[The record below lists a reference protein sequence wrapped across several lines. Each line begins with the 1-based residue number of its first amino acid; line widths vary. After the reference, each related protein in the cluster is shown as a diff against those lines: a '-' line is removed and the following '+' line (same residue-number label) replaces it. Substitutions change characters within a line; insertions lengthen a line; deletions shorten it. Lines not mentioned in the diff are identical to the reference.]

1 LIAKYH
7 SSTAI
12 AIFVGVLSLI
22 STAMLKD
29 HTNNELSQ
37 D

>member
-1 LIAKYH
+1 V
-7 SSTAI
+7 TAI
-12 AIFVGVLSLI
+12 AIFVAICGVLSLI